1 MQLHLRDVAHEKS
14 SHAEVDGDVK
24 SSRTKGSFDEPR
36 LGKAPDVPLSE
47 LKNAGQLQ
55 LQTMRINLWP
65 KHAPV

>member
-14 SHAEVDGDVK
+14 SRAEVDGDVK

-36 LGKAPDVPLSE
+36 LAKAPDVPLSE

-65 KHAPV
+65 KQAPV